1 MSGRLDLIWQRFRE
15 VKSSYPEAILL
26 LHIGDFYQALYED
39 AFPIARVTGSPVQRL
54 YGKSRLLYCGFPCE
68 QLEEMLSKLRM
79 LGYRVIVRDQL
90 PGLGRVH
97 HNVYR
102 PWN

>member
-1 MSGRLDLIWQRFRE
+1 MSGKLDLIRRRFRE
-15 VKSSYPEAILL
+15 VKSGYPDAILL

-39 AFPIARVTGSPVQRL
+39 AFPIARVTGYPVQRL

-68 QLEEMLSKLRM
+68 QLGEMLSKLRM
-79 LGYRVIVRDQL
+79 LGHFVIVRDQL
-90 PGLGRVH
+90 PSSGRVH
-97 HNVYR
+97 HDVYR

>member
-1 MSGRLDLIWQRFRE
+1 MNGSLDLIWRRLRE

-26 LHIGDFYQALYED
+26 LHIGDSYQALYED
-39 AFPIARVTGSPVQRL
+39 AFPIASVTGYPVRRL
-54 YGKSRLLYCGFPCE
+54 HGKSRLLYCGFPCE
-68 QLEEMLSKLRM
+68 QLDEMLNKLRM
-79 LGYRVIVRDQL
+79 LGYCVIVRDQL

-97 HNVYR
+97 HEVYR